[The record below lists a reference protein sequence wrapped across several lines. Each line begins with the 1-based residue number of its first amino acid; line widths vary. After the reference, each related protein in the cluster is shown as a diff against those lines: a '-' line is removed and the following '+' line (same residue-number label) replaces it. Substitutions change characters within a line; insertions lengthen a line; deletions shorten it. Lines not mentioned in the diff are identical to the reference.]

1 MRLVHRIG
9 QKRVK
14 CETCNKEFSD
24 VSYLTK
30 HKRTHSQLGIFPCD
44 KCDKTFKA
52 KAYRKI
58 HIQTI
63 QNRDANKKFKC
74 VSCNKCFIRKN
85 NLISHM
91 KYVHDDKKEHKCE
104 KCDKA
109 FSAKGDLN
117 KHMEGVHEK
126 KYKCD
131 ICSKCLTTNDMLKR
145 HKARFH

>member
-1 MRLVHRIG
+1 
-9 QKRVK
+9 
-14 CETCNKEFSD
+14 
-24 VSYLTK
+24 
-30 HKRTHSQLGIFPCD
+30 
-44 KCDKTFKA
+44 
-52 KAYRKI
+52 
-58 HIQTI
+58 
-63 QNRDANKKFKC
+63 
-74 VSCNKCFIRKN
+74 
-85 NLISHM
+85 M
-91 KYVHDDKKEHKCE
+91 KSVHDDKKEHKCE